1 MKNLSVKAAVHFVTL
16 VVSRPLWLYRIFKGS
31 KDMAIYHVTFGKNT
45 TVKVLLAKSVAKD
58 VMDDRALHQG
68 ALQYVWMQTRE
79 EVAIDPNTYAGIK
92 VPDLRVWRN
101 LDRDGNYVVRVEY
114 HRDAS
119 ASERKMAHPANLLR
133 EVVSAYLH
141 ALLRTTV

>member
-1 MKNLSVKAAVHFVTL
+1 MRKLSIQEIVRFVRF
-16 VVSRPLWLYRIFKGS
+16 VISWPMSLYRILNGA
-31 KDMAIYHVTFGKNT
+31 KDMAIYHVTFGKDA

-58 VMDDRALHQG
+58 VMGDRAAHQG
-68 ALQYVWMQTRE
+68 ALQYVWMQTRY
-79 EVAIDPNTYAGIK
+79 EVAIDPGTYAGIK

-119 ASERKMAHPANLLR
+119 ESERKMAHPANLLR
-133 EVVSAYLH
+133 EVVSGYLH
-141 ALLRTTV
+141 ALLCTTT